1 MDHQIPAFETATNDL
16 GKIRIAPEVVGII
29 AGLAAQ
35 EVEGVS
41 GMSSGFVEE
50 LVDRF
55 GRKKNPSRGVQVEVG
70 EKEAAVDVSVI
81 VEYGRAI
88 RQVAEEIQ
96 HNVKRA
102 IEMMTGLSVVEVNVH
117 VVDISFPKDERI
129 VESEPAP
136 DKAPRVR

>member
-1 MDHQIPAFETATNDL
+1 MENQVPAYETNEL

-35 EVEGVS
+35 EVEGVA

-55 GRKKNPSRGVQVEVG
+55 GRKRNPSRGVQVEVG
-70 EKEAAVDVSVI
+70 EREAAVDVSVV

-88 RQVAEEIQ
+88 RQVAEDIQ
-96 HNVKRA
+96 RNVKRA
-102 IEMMTGLSVVEVNVH
+102 IEMMTGLTVVEVNVH
-117 VVDISFPKDERI
+117 VVDISFPKEERPQEAE
-129 VESEPAP
+129 VVPE
-136 DKAPRVR
+136 KAPRVR